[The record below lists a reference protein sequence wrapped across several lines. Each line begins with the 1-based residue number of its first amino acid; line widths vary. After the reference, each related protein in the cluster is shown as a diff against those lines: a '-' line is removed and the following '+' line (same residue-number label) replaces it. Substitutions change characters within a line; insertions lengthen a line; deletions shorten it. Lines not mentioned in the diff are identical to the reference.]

1 MAIMQE
7 PENAAF
13 HAEIGTQKAML
24 GDFQAAYESFQ
35 KSVACDESLLTPLY
49 GMINCRIRQEMI
61 DDAA

>member
-24 GDFQAAYESFQ
+24 GDFQAAYESF
-35 KSVACDESLLTPLY
+35 
-49 GMINCRIRQEMI
+49 
-61 DDAA
+61 